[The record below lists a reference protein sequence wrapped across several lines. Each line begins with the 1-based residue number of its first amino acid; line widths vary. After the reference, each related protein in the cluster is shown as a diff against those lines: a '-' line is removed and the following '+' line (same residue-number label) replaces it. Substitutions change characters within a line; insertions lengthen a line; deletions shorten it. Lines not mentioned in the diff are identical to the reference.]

1 MNTQDRPASR
11 DPWLRLLLRI
21 SLPMAAISLIALWA
35 GWLAGLPALFYLF
48 LVTGGITLV
57 TGFAYNIRYVLLA
70 TRQGRQD
77 SE

>member
-1 MNTQDRPASR
+1 MNTQDRPATP

-21 SLPMAAISLIALWA
+21 SLPMAGISLVALWA
-35 GWLAGLPALFYLF
+35 GWLAGVPALFYLF

-70 TRQGRQD
+70 SRRARD
-77 SE
+77 DAE